1 MSRKNTSPWDSW
13 KGYRTIK
20 ASLAIWLLASLS
32 VLPVALSAQ
41 SATLTIE
48 ITNIRFN
55 RGWIRI
61 GLYNH
66 PDQFPALPSKT
77 YDFMKT
83 SLKEGMMEI
92 ILDDILPGT
101 YAISLLDDVNGND
114 RMDYKLLKIPGEGFG
129 FSNNIKPKLKHP
141 SYDHCS
147 FSIPEGPSRIS
158 IEMQYLGKKT

>member
-1 MSRKNTSPWDSW
+1 MSGKNTLPWDTW
-13 KGYRTIK
+13 KDCKAVRT
-20 ASLAIWLLASLS
+20 SLVLLLLSSL
-32 VLPVALSAQ
+32 VLMPLVMSAQ

-48 ITNIRFN
+48 ITNIRFEK
-55 RGWIRI
+55 GWIRI

-66 PDQFPALPSKT
+66 PDQFPVQPVKT
-77 YDFMKT
+77 FDYRKT

-114 RMDYKLLKIPGEGFG
+114 RMDYKLLKIPAEGFG

-147 FSIPEGPSRIS
+147 FSIPDGSSRIR
-158 IEMQYLGKKT
+158 IEMQYLGNQT